1 MLSASLALPLPSSP
15 SPILCHPTPRP
26 ADLRRCVFATASYV
40 CVARHERPPSP
51 PFAPAAYTL
60 LPPLLV
66 TRAMKPDV
74 PQLLLVEED
83 ELLADIT
90 AFRLELLGY
99 TVICVRSAEQAQARL
114 QQDPLP
120 AIILLDTTL
129 PDINGLELL
138 GRLSSGDRTHAIPV
152 MVLTIDA
159 DLNAVQ
165 KAYRAGA
172 KDYLVLPY
180 DPAVLE
186 QKVERLMGLA
196 ASAAAT
202 EQKAAKEKK
211 AVTVS

>member
-1 MLSASLALPLPSSP
+1 
-15 SPILCHPTPRP
+15 
-26 ADLRRCVFATASYV
+26 
-40 CVARHERPPSP
+40 
-51 PFAPAAYTL
+51 
-60 LPPLLV
+60 
-66 TRAMKPDV
+66 MKNDV

-99 TVICVRSAEQAQARL
+99 RVICVRTGAQAQARL
-114 QQDPLP
+114 QEDPIP

-129 PDINGLELL
+129 PDTNGLDLL
-138 GRLSSGDRTHAIPV
+138 GRLSSDERTHAIPV
-152 MVLTIDA
+152 MVLALDA

-186 QKVERLMGLA
+186 QKVERLLSMVPA
-196 ASAAAT
+196 PSSESTKSSKQNKAVAAT
-202 EQKAAKEKK
+202 
-211 AVTVS
+211 

>member
-1 MLSASLALPLPSSP
+1 
-15 SPILCHPTPRP
+15 
-26 ADLRRCVFATASYV
+26 
-40 CVARHERPPSP
+40 
-51 PFAPAAYTL
+51 
-60 LPPLLV
+60 
-66 TRAMKPDV
+66 MKPDV

-99 TVICVRSAEQAQARL
+99 TVICVRSAEQAQTRL

-120 AIILLDTTL
+120 AIILLDAAL
-129 PDINGLELL
+129 PDINGFELL

-152 MVLTIDA
+152 MMLTVDA

-186 QKVERLMGLA
+186 QKIERLMEL
-196 ASAAAT
+196 AAAT
-202 EQKAAKEKK
+202 AKGEAKVAKEKK
-211 AVTVS
+211 TVAVS